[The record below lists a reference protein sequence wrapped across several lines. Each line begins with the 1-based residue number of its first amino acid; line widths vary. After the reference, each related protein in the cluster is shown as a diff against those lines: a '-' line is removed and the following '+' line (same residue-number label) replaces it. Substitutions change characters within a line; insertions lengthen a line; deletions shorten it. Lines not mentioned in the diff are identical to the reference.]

1 MKHTRKQHKHK
12 PVIIGLV
19 YANWCGHCK
28 TLKPEWEAFKS
39 AVKKDRK
46 LSEKCGVFEVED
58 SDSMKSA
65 KLAKMNKRIKGGE
78 IQVNG
83 FPTLFKI
90 SGAGVEYFQ
99 GGERNTS
106 TLLEWAKQPAPYS
119 GGNHRNKT
127 AKKSRKNYKKN

>member
-1 MKHTRKQHKHK
+1 MSHTRKQHKHK

-19 YANWCGHCK
+19 YAEWCGHCK
-28 TLKPEWEAFKS
+28 ELKPEWEAFKT

-46 LSEKCGVFEVED
+46 LSNKCGIFEVED

-65 KLAKMNKRIKGGE
+65 KLASMNKKIKGGE

-90 SGAGVEYFQ
+90 SNGEVQYFQ
-99 GGERNTS
+99 GGLRNAA
-106 TLLEWAKQPAPYS
+106 TLLEWARQTPAYT
-119 GGNHRNKT
+119 GGKRKNKT
-127 AKKSRKNYKKN
+127 ANKSRKIYKKN

>member
-1 MKHTRKQHKHK
+1 MSHTRKQHKHK

-19 YANWCGHCK
+19 YADWCGHCNA
-28 TLKPEWEAFKS
+28 LKPEWEAFKT

-46 LSEKCGVFEVED
+46 LSNKCSVFEVED

-65 KLAKMNKRIKGGE
+65 KLASMNKRIKGGE

-90 SGAGVEYFQ
+90 SGGEVQYFQ
-99 GGERNTS
+99 GGLRNAA
-106 TLLEWAKQPAPYS
+106 TLLEWAKQSSPYT
-119 GGNHRNKT
+119 GGKRKNKT
-127 AKKSRKNYKKN
+127 ANKSRKIYKKN